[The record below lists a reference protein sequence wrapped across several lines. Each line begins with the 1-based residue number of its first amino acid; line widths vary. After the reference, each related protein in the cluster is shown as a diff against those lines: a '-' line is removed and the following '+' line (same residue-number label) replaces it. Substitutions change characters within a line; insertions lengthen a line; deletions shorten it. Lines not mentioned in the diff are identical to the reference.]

1 MEKTYLIRC
10 KKIVKGREVKYHLD
24 WGWSAHF
31 HKRVWTYSEAG
42 ARGHACKGLLL
53 ASQMKCLF
61 AHFGLKGYKHNPKY
75 KGVLGKSPAKLCALR
90 RKCEAKEGL
99 EHAVIKSHRTGQHF
113 LAEEVT

>member
-1 MEKTYLIRC
+1 MTNSYLIRC
-10 KKIVKGREVKYHLD
+10 KKTIMEREVKYHLD

-53 ASQMKCLF
+53 ATQMKCLF
-61 AHFGLKGYKHNPKY
+61 AHFGLVGYKHTPSY

-90 RKCEAKEGL
+90 RNREAKEGL
-99 EHAVIKSHRTGQHF
+99 SRLDMLSDRIGGRF
-113 LAEEVT
+113 PAEEVH